1 MVISNEKD
9 KFALERLDMVHRQL
23 RDRGIKDEK
32 VLDAMG
38 QVPREEFIPSMYRFQ
53 AYSDSPVAIG
63 MGQTI
68 SKPYIIAL
76 MAQYLMLN
84 QNSEVLEIGT
94 GSGYQTAILAKIA
107 RKVYTIERLGQLSEG
122 AQAVLGR
129 LGFGNIEFC
138 VGDGSAGWPSKRQ
151 FDNIIVTAG
160 APSLPQPLRDQ
171 IKEQGTI
178 VIPVGDQYS
187 QQLYVYR
194 RHGGEL
200 VESLVAE
207 VRFVNLVGKFGFTE
221 QPGQL

>member
-1 MVISNEKD
+1 MVIANEKD
-9 KFALERLDMVHRQL
+9 KFALERLDMVYRQL

-32 VLDAMG
+32 VLEAMG
-38 QVPREEFIPSMYRFQ
+38 QVPREEFMPSMYRFQ
-53 AYSDSPVAIG
+53 AYSDSSVAIG

-68 SKPYIIAL
+68 SQPYIIAL
-76 MAQYLMLN
+76 MTQCLTLSP
-84 QNSEVLEIGT
+84 NSEVLEIGT

-107 RKVYTIERLGQLSEG
+107 KKVYTIERLEQLSEG

-129 LGFGNIEFC
+129 LNFGNIEFY
-138 VGDGSAGWPSKRQ
+138 VGDGSVGWPQKRQ
-151 FDNIIVTAG
+151 FDNIIITAA
-160 APSLPQPLRDQ
+160 APSLPNPLRDQ

-178 VIPVGDQYS
+178 VVPVGDQYS

-194 RHGGEL
+194 RHGSEL
-200 VESLVAE
+200 VESPVAE